1 MRTGFRSGDERV
13 RTKGLANEH
22 VTERC
27 QRIMNDAEWGRERR
41 ERERDAWRRPE
52 ALAATAQEEGEETE
66 VKAEACRSQDCS
78 SKS

>member
-1 MRTGFRSGDERV
+1 VSDAAWGGER
-13 RTKGLANEH
+13 G
-22 VTERC
+22 
-27 QRIMNDAEWGRERR
+27 GREK
-41 ERERDAWRRPE
+41 DAWRRPE